1 MNGIVVLE
9 ITFITFSLIK
19 PEVGEWNRNFQF
31 SEIFIIEFGMAG
43 CELCDTIEHAF
54 MESIYLKTSE
64 RINANC
70 KTKLNVFFS
79 LQ

>member
-31 SEIFIIEFGMAG
+31 SEIFIIEFGNGWLWIMWHNRT
-43 CELCDTIEHAF
+43 C
-54 MESIYLKTSE
+54 IYGVNIFENKWKDK
-64 RINANC
+64 R
-70 KTKLNVFFS
+70 
-79 LQ
+79 

>member
-1 MNGIVVLE
+1 
-9 ITFITFSLIK
+9 
-19 PEVGEWNRNFQF
+19 
-31 SEIFIIEFGMAG
+31 MAG

-70 KTKLNVFFS
+70 KTKLNVAKYFS

>member
-31 SEIFIIEFGMAG
+31 SEIFIIEFGNG
-43 CELCDTIEHAF
+43 WL
-54 MESIYLKTSE
+54 
-64 RINANC
+64 
-70 KTKLNVFFS
+70 
-79 LQ
+79 